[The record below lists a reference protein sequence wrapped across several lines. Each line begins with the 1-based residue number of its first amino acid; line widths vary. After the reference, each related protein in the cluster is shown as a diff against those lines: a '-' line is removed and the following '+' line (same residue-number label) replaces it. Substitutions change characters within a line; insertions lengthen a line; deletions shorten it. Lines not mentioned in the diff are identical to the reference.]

1 MDYKKTEVTKGAI
14 KVIIQFSE
22 ETENQELVEKEVKEI
37 LKGAL
42 LEQLHNL
49 HGKDENNV

>member
-1 MDYKKTEVTKGAI
+1 MNHKKTEVTNGDI

-22 ETENQELVEKEVKEI
+22 EAKNQELVEKEVKEI

-49 HGKDENNV
+49 RRKEESYV